1 MILATHSLFET
12 FPFQEFLVLRELV
25 STKCRSSNERFLNFI
40 SSKTWR
46 WISTQN
52 AYKQGNG
59 LWLRGKCLYRC
70 VLEWGLWQQ
79 REGLKQLHLS
89 HSLHQSGIQAQLSWV
104 LRRRQW
110 HPHSSTLAWK
120 IPWTEEPGRLQSM
133 GSLRIGPD
141 WAISLS
147 LSCIGEGNGTPL
159 QYSCLENPRDGGAWW
174 AVIYGVAQSQT
185 RLKRL
190 SNNLYSRFLIFIF
203 WYLLSILYF

>member
-120 IPWTEEPGRLQSM
+120 IPWTEEPGRLQSR
-133 GSLRIGPD
+133 GSQRVGHD
-141 WAISLS
+141 WVTSLS
-147 LSCIGEGNGTPL
+147 LFTFHFHTLEKEMATHSSVLAWRIPGTGKP
-159 QYSCLENPRDGGAWW
+159 CG
-174 AVIYGVAQSQT
+174 
-185 RLKRL
+185 
-190 SNNLYSRFLIFIF
+190 
-203 WYLLSILYF
+203 LLSVGSHRVGHDWGDLAAAVL